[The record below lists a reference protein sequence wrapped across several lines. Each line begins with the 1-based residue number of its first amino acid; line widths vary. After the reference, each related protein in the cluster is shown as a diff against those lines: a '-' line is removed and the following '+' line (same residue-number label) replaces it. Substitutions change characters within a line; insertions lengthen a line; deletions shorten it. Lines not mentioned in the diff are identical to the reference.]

1 MAILQTGLG
10 SNPSTA
16 SFTLHDSGA
25 GWYIEMNFARSAIDA
40 EMSRLYGEE
49 ELQNLGKEEYQ
60 ELFLDYAKDNISI
73 SGDGLPVDLGEGS
86 ITLGGHQSDL
96 KFDLPGLDDPGEL
109 NVEVRLFEE
118 VSNQTNIFRIY
129 RGGDKIF
136 RVSLNAD
143 NDFGAYMNFEGGQVL
158 LAESPVVSFWKSYF
172 LVGVILLLLLVATNI
187 LALRYHEEVVP
198 SGLE

>member
-16 SFTLHDSGA
+16 SFTLHDSGV
-25 GWYIEMNFARSAIDA
+25 GWYIEMNFAWSAIEA

-49 ELQNLGKEEYQ
+49 ELQSLGKEEYQ
-60 ELFLDYAKDNISI
+60 ELFIDYAKDNITI

-109 NVEVRLFEE
+109 NVEVRLFQG
-118 VSNQTNIFRIY
+118 VYNQTNIFRIY
-129 RGGDKIF
+129 RGGDRLF
-136 RVSLNAD
+136 RVFLSSD
-143 NDFGAYMNFEGGQVL
+143 NDFSAYMNFEDGEVL
-158 LAESPVVSFWKSYF
+158 LAESPQISFWKNYF
-172 LVGVILLLLLVATNI
+172 LGGAVLLLLLLATNI
-187 LALRYHEEVVP
+187 LALRYQEEVVP
-198 SGLE
+198 AGVE